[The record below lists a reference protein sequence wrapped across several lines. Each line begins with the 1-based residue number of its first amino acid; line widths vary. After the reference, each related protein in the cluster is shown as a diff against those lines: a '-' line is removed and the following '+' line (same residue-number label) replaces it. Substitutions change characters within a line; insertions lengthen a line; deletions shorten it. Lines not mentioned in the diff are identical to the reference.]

1 MIECFS
7 FKKKSNALATDD
19 IAFSIDLNFEQRQK
33 SRALA
38 NTIEGEKISWF
49 LERGHVLSDGDVLI
63 GKSGEKIKINA
74 ALETLSEVLC
84 EDDLLLARIA
94 YHLGNRHVPLQ
105 IQKNTL
111 SFQHD
116 HVLDDM
122 VRGLGGS
129 VNCVEKPFSPE
140 SGAYHSHGAE
150 QGGESDD
157 AHQHNHSDDHS
168 HSHAHN

>member
-7 FKKKSNALATDD
+7 FNKNSDPQLSDD
-19 IAFSIDLNFEQRQK
+19 VDFSIDLNFEQRQK

-38 NTIEGEKISWF
+38 NTPEGKKIAWF

-63 GKSGEKIKINA
+63 GKSGEKIKVNA
-74 ALETLSEVLC
+74 ALETLSEVSC
-84 EDDLLLARIA
+84 EDELLLTRIA

-122 VRGLGGS
+122 VRGLGGN

-140 SGAYHSHGAE
+140 PGAYHSHGPV
-150 QGGESDD
+150 GDD
-157 AHQHNHSDDHS
+157 AHQHSHSGDHS
-168 HSHAHN
+168 HSHVHN